1 MPDCLFCR
9 ILAGD
14 VPAEAVYE
22 NDHVFAFRDI
32 NPVAPTHVLLIP
44 REHIASLNDA
54 AAPQRA
60 LLGEMLLAA
69 REVAAREGLSESGYR
84 LVFNTMKDAG
94 QVVFHIHAH
103 LIGGRAMGWPPG

>member
-1 MPDCLFCR
+1 MSDCLFCR
-9 ILAGD
+9 IAAGE
-14 VPAEAVYE
+14 VPAETVYE
-22 NDHVFAFRDI
+22 NDHVVAFRDI

-44 REHIASLNDA
+44 RAHIPSLNDV
-54 AAPQRA
+54 APGQRDI
-60 LLGEMLLAA
+60 LGELMLAA
-69 REVAAREGLSESGYR
+69 REVASREGIAETGYR